1 MLPRRQ
7 PARRSASK
15 NRALPY
21 RVILKNVNYEP
32 KPSKRM
38 HRLSASRLRQH
49 PLAKPTVASSL
60 FKSRVLNPMH
70 LNQVNKDNNALSK
83 DKEPDSGFQV
93 VKEDSM
99 LYHSEKSMEKHR
111 MKKKNE
117 NDYQYGCQYDRHYHH
132 GAQQQHKRGSE
143 PQSSKSA
150 VKTITALD
158 SLSSSSDDNSTSSQ
172 YIKSKV
178 SYPLPCHRTTA
189 HSIQL
194 QKKPPP
200 IPPKPQQ
207 ILVTKNKTLNT
218 KPDIAARTKDLRL
231 KGSDLYVARLGNC
244 NFTPPIKPRPKVPE
258 PSPEPTSSPKAE
270 PASLYDELSP
280 LSRSV
285 SPPSTFSKPIPLTT
299 QPEIRASRPC
309 YRCVAAMHSV
319 GIKRVFWTNQ
329 DGEWEGAK
337 IRDLV
342 EALETGIEG
351 DDGDGVGTGQ
361 ENKGVF
367 VTKHEVLMLKRI
379 MGL

>member
-1 MLPRRQ
+1 
-7 PARRSASK
+7 
-15 NRALPY
+15 
-21 RVILKNVNYEP
+21 
-32 KPSKRM
+32 M

-60 FKSRVLNPMH
+60 FKSRVLNPVH
-70 LNQVNKDNNALSK
+70 LNQVNKDNNALSN
-83 DKEPDSGFQV
+83 DKEPDRGFQV

-99 LYHSEKSMEKHR
+99 FYHTEKSMEKHR

-117 NDYQYGCQYDRHYHH
+117 NDYQYGYQYDRHYHH
-132 GAQQQHKRGSE
+132 GAQQQGYQHKRGSE

-158 SLSSSSDDNSTSSQ
+158 SLSSSSDDDSISSQ

-178 SYPLPCHRTTA
+178 SYPLSCHRTTA
-189 HSIQL
+189 HFIQL

-207 ILVTKNKTLNT
+207 ILITKNKTLTT

-244 NFTPPIKPRPKVPE
+244 NFTPPIKPRPKVPQ
-258 PSPEPTSSPKAE
+258 PSPESTSSPKAE

-285 SPPSTFSKPIPLTT
+285 SQSSTSFDRVPPQT

-337 IRDLV
+337 VRDLV

-351 DDGDGVGTGQ
+351 DDEGGVGTGQ

-379 MGL
+379 MGF